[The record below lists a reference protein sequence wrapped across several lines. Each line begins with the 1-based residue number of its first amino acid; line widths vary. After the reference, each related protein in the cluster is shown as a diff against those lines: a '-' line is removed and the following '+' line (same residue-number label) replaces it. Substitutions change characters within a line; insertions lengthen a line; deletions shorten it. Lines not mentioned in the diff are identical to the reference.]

1 MLLRMSA
8 VPFADT
14 CLVLPSGE
22 PWSTMSFACAS
33 AHCFHA
39 VMPAFSFSTRC
50 FGSIAFH
57 ASMASGEP
65 VNTARNFFMVASC
78 QGSMYTASSH
88 RRSGNFVNRAV
99 HDSTVRS
106 VHRGVKRRGVEHDHP
121 QCNEV
126 DAMDKGAMDKGL
138 VAHASTSID
147 APKSLVWDALV
158 TPEAIREY
166 MFGADVESDWTPG
179 SRITWTG
186 EMKGKPYKDKGEI
199 LEVEPERALRYS
211 HFSPQSGKPDT
222 PENYHTV
229 SIRLAGSGDRTEVS
243 LDQDNNPD
251 ASSRQESEKNWSAML
266 DGLKQYVER
275 SASH

>member
-1 MLLRMSA
+1 M
-8 VPFADT
+8 
-14 CLVLPSGE
+14 E
-22 PWSTMSFACAS
+22 
-33 AHCFHA
+33 
-39 VMPAFSFSTRC
+39 
-50 FGSIAFH
+50 
-57 ASMASGEP
+57 
-65 VNTARNFFMVASC
+65 
-78 QGSMYTASSH
+78 
-88 RRSGNFVNRAV
+88 
-99 HDSTVRS
+99 
-106 VHRGVKRRGVEHDHP
+106 
-121 QCNEV
+121 
-126 DAMDKGAMDKGL
+126 KGAMDKGL

-179 SRITWTG
+179 SRITWSG

-199 LEVEPERALRYS
+199 LEVDPEHALRYS
-211 HFSPQSGKPDT
+211 HFSPGSGKPDT